1 MRKLLYGLL
10 PLALLAALVVLFLT
24 SGAPLPFGSS
34 ILVGDRPPIEKLS
47 IQRIRLEPNLI
58 ELSVMND
65 GPDPVDVRQVI
76 VNGGYWAFTM
86 EPDSTLSRLES
97 ATIRIEYPWD
107 TGDDQHV
114 TILTSSGVTFA
125 LTIPAAVESPS
136 LDWRFGGL
144 LAFIGFL
151 IGVVPVFIGLLWFPF
166 IRSLKATWYN
176 FFMALTIGLLL
187 FLGVD
192 AVQEALEIIPMS
204 PQSLNGT
211 GVLLI
216 GFAVSFLF
224 LFYLSRGRSASASE
238 IEDGKKRRLIAFSAA
253 FGIGIHNLG
262 EGLAVGSA
270 IALGNISLGATLIVG
285 FMIHNVTE
293 GLPIVAPLAR
303 EKVRVGYLILLGLLA
318 GGPAIIGTWIGG
330 YAYSPI
336 WSVFF
341 LGIGAG
347 AIFQVTIEIGA
358 FVGRK
363 SINRLFTPHAVAG
376 LLVGLIVM
384 YSTGLIIAG

>member
-24 SGAPLPFGSS
+24 SGSPLPFGSS